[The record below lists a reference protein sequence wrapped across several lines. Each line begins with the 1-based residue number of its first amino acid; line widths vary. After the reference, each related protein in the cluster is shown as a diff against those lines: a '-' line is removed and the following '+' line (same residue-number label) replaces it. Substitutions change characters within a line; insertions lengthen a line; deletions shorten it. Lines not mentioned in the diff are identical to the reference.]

1 MKKMQINKLS
11 ILLLFLLARLTVSAD
26 IAIQKPQKPQNLQDT
41 KYYFANVDSFA
52 THTFY
57 VKKSVNNKT
66 YKLKQDAAFL
76 IKVNGAAENEEL
88 EVWAV
93 NKSNQQKTNS
103 FILTAVKPTEPVRSS
118 TNYIAITF
126 YFDKAGKLN
135 HKQTVL
141 KPDCYSKKQFIPLL
155 SFKNPTSGFGA
166 LSFLSFFSFL
176 VLLSTFLIGKMK
188 QRNIYV

>member
-1 MKKMQINKLS
+1 MQINKLS
-11 ILLLFLLARLTVSAD
+11 VLVILLLSRLFASAD
-26 IAIQKPQKPQNLQDT
+26 IAIQKPKNQLDT

-57 VKKSVNNKT
+57 VKKSANNKT

-76 IKVNGAAENEEL
+76 IKVDGAAGNEEL

-93 NKSNQQKTNS
+93 NKNNQQKSNS
-103 FILTAVKPTEPVRSS
+103 FILTTVKPTEPISSS

-141 KPDCYSKKQFIPLL
+141 KPDCYSKKQFVPLL
-155 SFKNPTSGFGA
+155 SFKHPMSGFNS
-166 LSFLSFFSFL
+166 LSLLSMFSFL
-176 VLLSTFLIGKMK
+176 VLLSAFIIGKIK
-188 QRNIYV
+188 QRNVYV